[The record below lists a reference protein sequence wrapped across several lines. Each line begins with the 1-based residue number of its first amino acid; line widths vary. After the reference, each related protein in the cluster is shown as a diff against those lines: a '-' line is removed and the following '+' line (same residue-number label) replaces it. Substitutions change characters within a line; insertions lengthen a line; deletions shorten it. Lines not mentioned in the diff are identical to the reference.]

1 MLMTRATSKRNGH
14 RAAGSRRATRA
25 RTGVSRAKAKELR
38 ESAADDVEGARD
50 ADAASRLLLAA
61 GVRDMTHA
69 DDVKNVANRV
79 GALSQVVAL
88 AGARDLAHGAD
99 LLEAATDVEIMSA
112 LVGTMSR
119 SDLERGMELARLSG
133 EFQAVGR
140 IVKRLQMRILSA
152 YLLDRA
158 VLMSDMAVRTMVRG
172 AGTRAL
178 ATALAVTGADIG
190 ELSASDVAM
199 GITRMAAS
207 GAMAD
212 ASKELAAKSKTEAKA
227 ARTELTKARSLREG
241 AREARTEAA
250 AEAMAG
256 AAVVGGTSSSAAQ
269 QER

>member
-1 MLMTRATSKRNGH
+1 
-14 RAAGSRRATRA
+14 TRA
-25 RTGVSRAKAKELR
+25 RTGVSRAKAKELL
-38 ESAADDVEGARD
+38 ESAADDVEVARD

-79 GALSQVVAL
+79 GALSQAVAL
-88 AGARDLAHGAD
+88 AVARDLAHSAD
-99 LLEAATDVEIMSA
+99 RLRAASDVEIMSA

-178 ATALAVTGADIG
+178 ATALAVTRPHIG
-190 ELSASDVAM
+190 ELHAHP
-199 GITRMAAS
+199 
-207 GAMAD
+207 
-212 ASKELAAKSKTEAKA
+212 L
-227 ARTELTKARSLREG
+227 SLC
-241 AREARTEAA
+241 
-250 AEAMAG
+250 
-256 AAVVGGTSSSAAQ
+256 
-269 QER
+269 